1 MMAKLLFLLTLFAS
15 SPMSEHDSIYNLWI
29 HSDFKQYID
38 YQLFREAMTAYYRY
52 GFSSDVLT
60 IIDYTLPSTQKRFF
74 VLNLRS
80 GKLIF
85 REYVAHGRNSGE
97 NYATSFSN
105 EIGSLKSCLGVFR
118 TGDTYIGKHGYS
130 LKLIGLEKGKN
141 DNAQKRHIVIH
152 GANYV
157 SEKFIRLYGR
167 LGRSWGCPALPVDK
181 AKPIIDYIKGGTC
194 LYIRGI
200 DKNK

>member
-1 MMAKLLFLLTLFAS
+1 MAKLLFLLTLFAS